1 MTLLADIVD
10 ANGNVKL
17 SKITYAKM
25 SDTSWLLHNK
35 WTRSDFGVE
44 RVKLT
49 SCQESRHIR
58 LITLSVVVGKY

>member
-1 MTLLADIVD
+1 MTLLANIVD

-35 WTRSDFGVE
+35 RTRSDFGVE
-44 RVKLT
+44 CV
-49 SCQESRHIR
+49 
-58 LITLSVVVGKY
+58 